1 MRNAESLI
9 LRHLPLSHS
18 AKRQASPGMQANSG
32 HRLAFLRR
40 LTGARCSV
48 ARDSAFRTPHS
59 AFLRSGAVLLEVIL
73 AMTLFFMAA
82 GVVVGALDSAL
93 RGAKTL
99 KLEAQAADLA
109 MSKLADIQSSLTP
122 PVAEGATE
130 YKEEENLPGW
140 TCEVAVEKMGVANE
154 AAPPM
159 SRVTVIIRK
168 PDQKFTYQISQL
180 ILTLEPE
187 AADDSSASGTG
198 GTTGGA
204 TGGNT
209 GGGGTPR
216 SGP

>member
-1 MRNAESLI
+1 MKQR
-9 LRHLPLSHS
+9 HS
-18 AKRQASPGMQANSG
+18 AFGIRHSQCLAWPRESACLSALFDNEKRWGI
-32 HRLAFLRR
+32 
-40 LTGARCSV
+40 
-48 ARDSAFRTPHS
+48 RDSALHIPHS
-59 AFLRSGAVLLEVIL
+59 AFLSSGAVLLEVIL
-73 AMTLFFMAA
+73 AMTLFFVAA
-82 GVVVGALDSAL
+82 GVVVGALDGAL

-140 TCEVAVEKMGVANE
+140 TCEVAVEKMEVANE

-159 SRVTVIIRK
+159 SRVTVIIRQ
-168 PDQKFTYQISQL
+168 PDQNFTYQISQL
-180 ILTLEPE
+180 ILALQPE
-187 AADDSSASGTG
+187 AADDSAAASGTG